1 MPPKIELCI
10 PNSPASSVVFCPH
23 WVYFS
28 PNGQNRAHG
37 RLTLL
42 AEERRLQLLAYARS
56 EGRVDAA
63 DAAERLHVAV
73 ETIRRDLELLQRQGV
88 MRRVHG
94 GGILVDRFPAEYSVA
109 VRRTQNS
116 EIKSRIAEVA
126 SQYIPSSGTIIID
139 AGTTTEYLAPYLR
152 DKSELTVVTN
162 SLNLSL
168 AIGESK
174 TNVIVIGGRIRP
186 ITLSTVG
193 TLAMS
198 SIGEIFASVAFL
210 ATNGID
216 AKAGLT
222 TPDIEE
228 AEVKRSMVRNS
239 QECIVLADSTK
250 FGQRFGSRF
259 ADLDSI
265 DRLVTDINAP
275 SQSLE
280 TLRAFDLEVVLA

>member
-1 MPPKIELCI
+1 M
-10 PNSPASSVVFCPH
+10 
-23 WVYFS
+23 
-28 PNGQNRAHG
+28 
-37 RLTLL
+37 L
-42 AEERRLQLLAYARS
+42 AEERRLQLVALARN

-63 DAAERLHVAV
+63 QAAAHLKVAV

-116 EIKSRIAEVA
+116 EIKARIAEVA
-126 SQYIPSSGTIIID
+126 SQYIPKSGTVIID

-174 TNVIVIGGRIRP
+174 TNVVVIGGRIRP

-193 TLAMS
+193 TLAMTTIS
-198 SIGEIFASVAFL
+198 EIFASVAFL

-216 AKAGLT
+216 TKAGLT

-228 AEVKRSMVRNS
+228 AEVKRAMVRNS
-239 QECIVLADSTK
+239 EECIVLADSSK

-259 ADLDSI
+259 ADLDSV
-265 DRLVTDINAP
+265 DRLVTDLRLP
-275 SQSLE
+275 SQALESL
-280 TLRAFDLEVVLA
+280 AAHDLEVVLA